1 MMRQTPTATTNHL
14 NRAGAPF
21 LVNPIKPGET
31 QETPNAVDLSRHCD
45 HGDRRRFEPDLSCTA
60 ASPPDSEL
68 RCFRV
73 QLWKRLSETAAD
85 RCRMSWPSHRSS
97 NVGDV
102 RHATRRDDTVFRA
115 VMKSAQLHAPPFSS
129 SHGPRTVGRD
139 LYLSRSLGGELRQIH
154 KNTDLVV
161 AGRHCRTFFLNHSG
175 WLFRYKILHNGDR
188 QIVDFILPGQ
198 IFGLQACFFKASLY
212 SIAAVTAASV
222 SALPLDVIDDVFDKN
237 PQLAKALFWSAV
249 CEAAIMGEHL
259 IDTAR
264 RSAYERVSHLLL
276 ELFVRLK
283 STGQTDGQSFTMP
296 LTQELIGDALGLT
309 AVHVNRT
316 LRALR
321 EDRLVEIGNK
331 CVTILDFDAL
341 SLLCDF
347 DNSYLG
353 ETARALQ
360 SEIASARPTADF
372 GDAGFFERNPSK
384 YKATAEPAPVTGL
397 RNRVGAAR

>member
-1 MMRQTPTATTNHL
+1 VSRIISRNTEDSCPEHTPATL
-14 NRAGAPF
+14 
-21 LVNPIKPGET
+21 
-31 QETPNAVDLSRHCD
+31 
-45 HGDRRRFEPDLSCTA
+45 
-60 ASPPDSEL
+60 
-68 RCFRV
+68 
-73 QLWKRLSETAAD
+73 
-85 RCRMSWPSHRSS
+85 
-97 NVGDV
+97 
-102 RHATRRDDTVFRA
+102 
-115 VMKSAQLHAPPFSS
+115 SS
-129 SHGPRTVGRD
+129 SCAAKALDRNFFSEGI
-139 LYLSRSLGGELRQIH
+139 LKGELRQIH
-154 KNTDLVV
+154 KNKDVVV
-161 AGRHCRTFFLNHSG
+161 AGRHYGAFYLNHDG

-222 SALPLDVIDDVFDKN
+222 SALPLDVIDDVFDQN
-237 PQLAKALFWSAV
+237 PRLAKALFWSAV
-249 CEAAIMGEHL
+249 CEAAIVGEHL

-347 DNSYLG
+347 DRSYLG

-360 SEIASARPTADF
+360 SEVAEQDPCKILGTPVSSEAKSTMHKPTPTIPRPKHWSGARGSHRP
-372 GDAGFFERNPSK
+372 
-384 YKATAEPAPVTGL
+384 
-397 RNRVGAAR
+397 

>member
-1 MMRQTPTATTNHL
+1 MRAPVSRINSRKFENHRPEL
-14 NRAGAPF
+14 PASAFSPSCAHRA
-21 LVNPIKPGET
+21 L
-31 QETPNAVDLSRHCD
+31 
-45 HGDRRRFEPDLSCTA
+45 
-60 ASPPDSEL
+60 
-68 RCFRV
+68 
-73 QLWKRLSETAAD
+73 
-85 RCRMSWPSHRSS
+85 
-97 NVGDV
+97 
-102 RHATRRDDTVFRA
+102 
-115 VMKSAQLHAPPFSS
+115 
-129 SHGPRTVGRD
+129 GRD
-139 LYLSRSLGGELRQIH
+139 FYPDRSLKGELRRIR
-154 KNTDLVV
+154 KNKDVVV
-161 AGRHCRTFFLNHSG
+161 AGRHYGTFYLNHDG

-222 SALPLDVIDDVFDKN
+222 SALPLDVIDDVFEQN
-237 PQLAKALFWSAV
+237 ARLAKALFWSAV
-249 CEAAIMGEHL
+249 CEAAIVGEHL

-283 STGQTDGQSFTMP
+283 STGQTDGMSFSLP

-309 AVHVNRT
+309 TVHVNRT
-316 LRALR
+316 LRSLR
-321 EDRLVEIGNK
+321 EDRLIDMSNR

-341 SLLCDF
+341 SLLSDF

>member
-1 MMRQTPTATTNHL
+1 MRQTPTATTNHL

-212 SIAAVTAASV
+212 SIAAVTEASV
-222 SALPLDVIDDVFDKN
+222 SAIPLDAIDNVFEQA
-237 PQLAKALFWSAV
+237 PRLAKPLFWSAV
-249 CEAAIMGEHL
+249 CEAAILGEHL
-259 IDTAR
+259 TDAAR
-264 RSAYERVSHLLL
+264 RSAYERVSHLML

-283 STGQTDGQSFTMP
+283 TTGHTDGLSFNMP

-309 AVHVNRT
+309 TVHVNRT
-316 LRALR
+316 LRSLR
-321 EDRLVEIGNK
+321 EDGLIKMSNK
-331 CVTILDFDAL
+331 CVTILDFEAL
-341 SLLCDF
+341 SQVSNF

-353 ETARALQ
+353 ETARASR
-360 SEIASARPTADF
+360 SEIASTAPTIY
-372 GDAGFFERNPSK
+372 R
-384 YKATAEPAPVTGL
+384 
-397 RNRVGAAR
+397 AASSMRR